1 MIRALESGR
10 IKGAGLDVT
19 SVEPLP
25 SDSPLY
31 RLENVLLSPHC
42 ADHTTDWCDDAMV
55 FFLQQFERYR
65 TGKPLE
71 NIVDMARGY

>member
-10 IKGAGLDVT
+10 IKGAALDVT

-25 SDSPLY
+25 SESPLY
-31 RLENVLLSPHC
+31 RMDNVLLSPHC
-42 ADHTTDWCDDAMV
+42 ADHTTDWLDDSMI
-55 FFLQQFERYR
+55 FFLEQFERFR

-71 NIVDMARGY
+71 NVVDLARGY